1 MCPRFADLTLYEY
14 TSTKEPRCA
23 MHMDAQFAIIRV
35 YFNQYGYLTIYI
47 FEDNLSG
54 LNAVMSEVFVFLR
67 NAVDA

>member
-1 MCPRFADLTLYEY
+1 
-14 TSTKEPRCA
+14 